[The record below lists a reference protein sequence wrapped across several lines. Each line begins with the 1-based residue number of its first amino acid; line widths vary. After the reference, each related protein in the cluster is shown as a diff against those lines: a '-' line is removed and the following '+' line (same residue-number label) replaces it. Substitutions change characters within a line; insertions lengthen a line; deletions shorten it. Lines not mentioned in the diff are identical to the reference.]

1 MHTASRTTACAADAQ
16 PSVLLAAVKQ
26 RAGQRAPN
34 LATRLARELARQLPA
49 KLHFLSSFQIEH
61 AKHGPRQRS
70 KVVHSSLST
79 TFMESKSGARTTKT
93 MTKSPTRTDD
103 LPKILSSANANRA
116 TTSPDKETDVD
127 SNNLLYYS
135 DNKLKPSENEFAN
148 LVQVM

>member
-1 MHTASRTTACAADAQ
+1 MKAFHQEGLSHGASFIKKYFERPESGRERQGEKRAMHTASRTTACAADAQ

-79 TFMESKSGARTTKT
+79 TFMESKSK
-93 MTKSPTRTDD
+93 PEPEQPQ
-103 LPKILSSANANRA
+103 LRA
-116 TTSPDKETDVD
+116 ESM
-127 SNNLLYYS
+127 
-135 DNKLKPSENEFAN
+135 KPCPI
-148 LVQVM
+148 

>member
-1 MHTASRTTACAADAQ
+1 MPWPHVRDKAFAKPQRGLQGSQSDVLPTFAPSHSGGKEMHTASRTAACAADAQ

-79 TFMESKSGARTTKT
+79 TFMESKSGARTT
-93 MTKSPTRTDD
+93 
-103 LPKILSSANANRA
+103 
-116 TTSPDKETDVD
+116 TTS
-127 SNNLLYYS
+127 S
-135 DNKLKPSENEFAN
+135 
-148 LVQVM
+148 

>member
-1 MHTASRTTACAADAQ
+1 MPWPHVRDKAFAKPQRGLQGSQSDVLPTLAPSRSGGKEMHQETLAPSHSGGKEMHTASRTAACAADAQ

-34 LATRLARELARQLPA
+34 LATRLTRELARQLPA

-79 TFMESKSGARTTKT
+79 TFMESKSGARTT
-93 MTKSPTRTDD
+93 
-103 LPKILSSANANRA
+103 
-116 TTSPDKETDVD
+116 TTS
-127 SNNLLYYS
+127 S
-135 DNKLKPSENEFAN
+135 
-148 LVQVM
+148 